1 MNTENLVARRRK
13 SLGPT
18 YSHFYE
24 NPLYLVR
31 GEGVWLY
38 DNDGTKY
45 LDCYNNVPSVGHCH
59 PHVVEQISKQIATLN
74 THTRYLHHTVVEY
87 AEMLA
92 DTLPGDLSV
101 CMFVCTGTE
110 ANDLTKVRYAPWVLI
125 TVIRHSFPS
134 YHPSSSGSVPGPTS
148 S

>member
-1 MNTENLVARRRK
+1 MNIDDLIARRRK
-13 SLGPT
+13 ALGPT
-18 YSHFYE
+18 YSHFYKK
-24 NPLYLVR
+24 PLYLLR

-38 DNDGTKY
+38 DIDGNKY

-59 PHVVEQISKQIATLN
+59 PHVVEQISRQIATLN
-74 THTRYLHHTVVEY
+74 THTRYLHHAVVEY

-110 ANDLTKVRYAPWVLI
+110 ANDLAYRIARAVSGHEGAICNVGA
-125 TVIRHSFPS
+125 
-134 YHPSSSGSVPGPTS
+134 YHGNSTLVSEL
-148 S
+148 